1 MRILT
6 LVRHAKSSRDY
17 PELSDFERPLNN
29 RGRKEAPMIAT
40 RLRKAD
46 VKPDLLVSSPATRA
60 IATAR
65 IFAEELNMALDE
77 IVLNP
82 HIYEA
87 SAWTLLHIVRSF
99 PQEHEEVMLFGH
111 NPGISNFSHDLCKE
125 CPFDEMDTASTA
137 RIELPARGWSLVQP
151 GTGKLLRYD
160 TPKSDS
166 PKGVAPKVDKTRN

>member
-17 PELSDFERPLNN
+17 PELSDFERPLNP
-29 RGRKEAPMIAT
+29 RGRKDAPLLAA

-46 VKPDLLVSSPATRA
+46 IKPDLLVSSPATRA

-65 IFAEELNMALDE
+65 LFAEELNLALDE

-87 SAWTLLHIVRSF
+87 SAWTLMHIVRSL
-99 PQEHEEVMLFGH
+99 PPEAREIMLFGH
-111 NPGISNFSHDLCKE
+111 NPGISTFAHDLAKCE
-125 CPFDEMDTASTA
+125 FDELPTCAVV
-137 RIELPARGWSLVQP
+137 RIELPARVWSLIQP
-151 GTGKLLRYD
+151 GSGTVLRYD
-160 TPKSDS
+160 TPK
-166 PKGVAPKVDKTRN
+166 

>member
-29 RGRKEAPMIAT
+29 RGRKEAPAIAT

-46 VKPDLLVSSPATRA
+46 IKPDLLVSSPATRA

-65 IFAEELNMALDE
+65 IFAEELNRHVNE

-87 SAWTLLHIVRSF
+87 SAWTLLHIVRSL
-99 PQEHEEVMLFGH
+99 PPEPVDVMLFGH
-111 NPGISNFSHDLCKE
+111 NPGISHFARDLAD
-125 CPFDEMDTASTA
+125 CPFDEMATSAA
-137 RIELPARGWSLVQP
+137 VRIELPARVWSLIQP
-151 GTGKLLRYD
+151 HTGKVLRYD
-160 TPKSDS
+160 
-166 PKGVAPKVDKTRN
+166 APK

>member
-29 RGRKEAPMIAT
+29 RGRKEAPLIAT

-46 VKPDLLVSSPATRA
+46 IKPDLLVSSPATRA

-65 IFAEELNMALDE
+65 IFAEELNLALTE

-87 SAWTLLHIVRSF
+87 SAWTLLHIVRSL
-99 PQEHEEVMLFGH
+99 PPETEEVMLFGH
-111 NPGISNFSHDLCKE
+111 NPGISNFAHDLCKD
-125 CPFDEMDTASTA
+125 CPFDEMDTASA
-137 RIELPARGWSLVQP
+137 VRIELPARAWSLVQP
-151 GTGKLLRYD
+151 GSGKVLRYD
-160 TPKSDS
+160 TPKSDA
-166 PKGVAPKVDKTRN
+166 PKGVPARADRTKN